1 MKLRANVF
9 VSTYANNSWGNR
21 LLSQKMVT
29 TSQTAV
35 SSACTMGGCASSLW
49 LFYRM
54 PRSAGQVVRDLDRQQ
69 SLTEQSLIL
78 TCRCTPRSQHRISN
92 GHSSI
97 CLVPP
102 RPVHSL
108 HLGLWPPH
116 SWAENEQRHPS
127 DVAVRHQADTTLGTT
142 DSILKLRI
150 LCTFFSCH
158 LDVSQRYYLDL
169 ESTSGMNFC
178 NFYWFPV
185 RLHLEKA
192 LMEFKH
198 LRVRLLPTGKIFLEG
213 KRKQIPAGVT
223 RSTPCTTL
231 LPFPR
236 RSLAL
241 AESLQIV
248 PIPIAA
254 DKRGR
259 CGERPEILFLLSL
272 CVWFWSSVLHTA
284 SQRRNV
290 TGQLHPFVCSWG
302 EGNCKAVAKLW
313 NVSTERWN
321 LPLLHLEYRTDNY
334 SGLLVLGNQ
343 MDAHWHHAFNMREK
357 CFI

>member
-9 VSTYANNSWGNR
+9 VSTYANNIWGNR

-35 SSACTMGGCASSLW
+35 SSACSSLW

-54 PRSAGQVVRDLDRQQ
+54 PWSAGQVVRVVDRQQ
-69 SLTEQSLIL
+69 SLTMQSLIL
-78 TCRCTPRSQHRISN
+78 TCHCAPRSQHSISN
-92 GHSSI
+92 GQSSI

-102 RPVHSL
+102 WLVHSL
-108 HLGLWPPH
+108 RLGLRSLC
-116 SWAENEQRHPS
+116 SWAERSS

-158 LDVSQRYYLDL
+158 LDVSQYYYLDL
-169 ESTSGMNFC
+169 ESTSGRNFC
-178 NFYWFPV
+178 SFYWFPV

-192 LMEFKH
+192 QMEFKH
-198 LRVRLLPTGKIFLEG
+198 LRVRLFPTGKIFLEG

-223 RSTPCTTL
+223 WSTPYTTL

-236 RSLAL
+236 RSLVL
-241 AESLQIV
+241 AETLQIL

-259 CGERPEILFLLSL
+259 CGKRPGILFLLSL
-272 CVWFWSSVLHTA
+272 CIWFWSSVLHTA

-290 TGQLHPFVCSWG
+290 TGQLYPFVCSWG

-313 NVSTERWN
+313 NVSTEQWN

-334 SGLLVLGNQ
+334 RGLLVLGNQ